1 MKDKPRVKER
11 RNSFRVKMVFPALY
25 TRFDN
30 QKRAWEQKPSKSV
43 DVSAG
48 GVKLKSGFPV
58 DSGEFLE
65 ISMALGDNLVT
76 FRANVVYATPSE
88 DEGFELGISIEEI
101 ENEDRIALTRF
112 IIQKWQREG
121 I

>member
-11 RNSFRVKMVFPALY
+11 RNSVRVKMVFPALY

-48 GVKLKSGFPV
+48 GVKLKSSFPV

-76 FRANVVYATPSE
+76 FRAKVVYATPSE

-101 ENEDRIALTRF
+101 ENEDRVALTRF
-112 IIQKWQREG
+112 VIQKWQREG